1 MADFIADLIAYREGT
16 ITVLPGGVGTE
27 DGGVGLNSS
36 CGNLRGWVNGELQ
49 LGLLAII
56 GQEMFHQQG
65 GELGTSFPSKAVEN
79 QEALKICALV
89 SQFPNSVQDRVN
101 DLLANSVAPSGTVIG
116 SIFLVW
122 GEPLGVKEL
131 VADADVKFISDSG
144 FQIYKQ
150 CPWGPAC

>member
-65 GELGTSFPSKAVEN
+65 GEPGTSSPSKAVEH
-79 QEALKICALV
+79 QEALKTCALV
-89 SQFPNSVQDRVN
+89 SLQKKRFNFSLGENCN
-101 DLLANSVAPSGTVIG
+101 DFFE
-116 SIFLVW
+116 SIITLTEIFKKNFFKFLF
-122 GEPLGVKEL
+122 K
-131 VADADVKFISDSG
+131 
-144 FQIYKQ
+144 
-150 CPWGPAC
+150 